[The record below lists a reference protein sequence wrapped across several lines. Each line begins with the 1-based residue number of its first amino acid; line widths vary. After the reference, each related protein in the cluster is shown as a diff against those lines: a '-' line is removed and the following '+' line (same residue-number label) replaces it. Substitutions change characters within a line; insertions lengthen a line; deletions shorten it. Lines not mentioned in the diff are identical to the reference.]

1 VHDGGLPDGCFAL
14 VLGDRACDFVVEG
27 FEVHL

>member
-1 VHDGGLPDGCFAL
+1 VHDGGLPDGRFAL